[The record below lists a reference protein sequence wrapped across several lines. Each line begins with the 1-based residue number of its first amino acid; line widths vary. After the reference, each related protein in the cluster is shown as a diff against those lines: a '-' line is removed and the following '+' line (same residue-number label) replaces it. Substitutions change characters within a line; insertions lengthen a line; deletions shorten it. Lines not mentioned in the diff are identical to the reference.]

1 MLWPRGR
8 QAARSSSDRAVLG
21 VFDVRLFIE
30 ASITL
35 LVIMDPPGTVPVFL
49 GLVGRKSRE
58 ARKSAA
64 RQGVLVSFL
73 VITLFAVAGNSI
85 LAYMHIGIP
94 ALQGAGGLL
103 LLLIALDLLTGK
115 GATNHP
121 EVEDVN
127 IALVPLG
134 TPLLAGPGAIAATI
148 VFVRQADGWGSYF
161 ALAAAIVAVHLV
173 LLGTLRS
180 AGLLI
185 KVFKESGILLM
196 AKIAGLL
203 LAAIAVQLVASS
215 VQGFI
220 TSGV

>member
-1 MLWPRGR
+1 MFNL
-8 QAARSSSDRAVLG
+8 
-21 VFDVRLFIE
+21 RLFIE

-58 ARKSAA
+58 QRKAAA

-220 TSGV
+220 SAGV